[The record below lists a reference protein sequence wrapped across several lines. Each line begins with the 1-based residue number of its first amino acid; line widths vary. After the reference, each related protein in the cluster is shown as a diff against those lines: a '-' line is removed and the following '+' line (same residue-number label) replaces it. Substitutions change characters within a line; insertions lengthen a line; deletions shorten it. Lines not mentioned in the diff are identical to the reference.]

1 MINLAG
7 KVKKMVKKLPYLQ
20 MILLLCIAVFLSSC
34 SFGTVKPFLKSPEYQ
49 SENLPV
55 RTLRILAMT
64 DGTHPQPQ
72 IAQTISKCSQISEEQ
87 VGIRLEIVDWK
98 EIKLNSGLPRA
109 KILKKVAKESLGD
122 RNSFDIVIAFT
133 GFKLLGGDGIKL
145 ALFGTAWLGLIDD
158 TYRRYI
164 IVKLLDPFII
174 LHELFHG
181 FIFSV
186 EHSMRGIM
194 TTGFYPIGR
203 KCLWLGIEDRK
214 EVLMNKYRDFNI
226 KIHPS
231 PEGGVDFIEEPENIC
246 NSENV
251 EVQTTY

>member
-1 MINLAG
+1 MRS
-7 KVKKMVKKLPYLQ
+7 KTVVKKLPYLQ

-34 SFGTVKPFLKSPEYQ
+34 SWGTVKPFLKSPEYQ

-64 DGTHPQPQ
+64 DGTYTQPQ
-72 IAQTISKCSQISEEQ
+72 ITQSISKCSQILEEQ
-87 VGIRLEIVDWK
+87 VGMRFEIVDWK
-98 EIKLNSGLPRA
+98 EIKLNSGLPRVR
-109 KILKKVAKESLGD
+109 ILKKVAKESLSD
-122 RNSFDIVIAFT
+122 KNSFDIVIAFT
-133 GFKLLGGDGIKL
+133 GFKFLGKDGIML
-145 ALFGTAWLGLIDD
+145 ALFGTAWFGLIDD

-164 IVKLLDPFII
+164 IVKLLDPYVI
-174 LHELFHG
+174 LHEVFHA

-186 EHSMRGIM
+186 EHSMKGIM

-203 KCLWLGIEDRK
+203 NCLWLGIEDRK
-214 EVLMNKYRDFNI
+214 EVLKNKQRDFN
-226 KIHPS
+226 KKVHPS
-231 PEGGVDFIEEPENIC
+231 PEGGLDFIEEPENIF